1 MLFTSKIKMA
11 DDKLIQLDRK
21 LLSLDLNALRE
32 FAFHAEI
39 EEKAVEGK
47 GKLGV
52 IRAIRRKVED
62 SVESLSDDEQIGYVE
77 GLIAHLGPPPLEGL
91 EDQYGEEEAE
101 TKGDLKLLK
110 KELVELESK
119 QQAVEE
125 KLAKIQKVK
134 LTDPVKDE
142 DSIKFPVKGV
152 EQTIFRR
159 DFKIQGV
166 VGDPGQKDKL
176 GYQALISQIESGLAK
191 GYSDKEVV
199 SAVVRAVQPGLQL
212 RCYLEN
218 MTDLTLLRLRKI
230 IRFHFH
236 EKNATELYQLLT
248 NIAQQPNEDAQSF
261 LMRALTIRQKVI
273 SASKESDSGVK
284 YDASSVQS
292 LFLHA
297 LETGLADETIRAK
310 IRPLTQNPKV
320 ADEDLIGAMSL
331 AISAEAERSNK
342 FSLNSKGKSAK
353 VSVIEGAT
361 EVTTKKES
369 QKDSQVLATLKA
381 VQAELATMKSEVK
394 TLREEANHQKTEAM
408 VPGYPGSGTRAGPR
422 PLGCQECRRKKE
434 GDRCP
439 HCYLCGG
446 SNHIAR
452 YCQTKFRRYPGN
464 AARLPPRDRE

>member
-32 FAFHAEI
+32 FALHAEI

-62 SVESLSDDEQIGYVE
+62 SVESLSDDEQIEYVE

-125 KLAKIQKVK
+125 KLAKMQKVK

-166 VGDPGQKDKL
+166 VGDPG
-176 GYQALISQIESGLAK
+176 
-191 GYSDKEVV
+191 
-199 SAVVRAVQPGLQL
+199 
-212 RCYLEN
+212 
-218 MTDLTLLRLRKI
+218 
-230 IRFHFH
+230 
-236 EKNATELYQLLT
+236 
-248 NIAQQPNEDAQSF
+248 
-261 LMRALTIRQKVI
+261 
-273 SASKESDSGVK
+273 
-284 YDASSVQS
+284 
-292 LFLHA
+292 
-297 LETGLADETIRAK
+297 
-310 IRPLTQNPKV
+310 
-320 ADEDLIGAMSL
+320 
-331 AISAEAERSNK
+331 
-342 FSLNSKGKSAK
+342 
-353 VSVIEGAT
+353 
-361 EVTTKKES
+361 
-369 QKDSQVLATLKA
+369 
-381 VQAELATMKSEVK
+381 
-394 TLREEANHQKTEAM
+394 
-408 VPGYPGSGTRAGPR
+408 
-422 PLGCQECRRKKE
+422 
-434 GDRCP
+434 
-439 HCYLCGG
+439 
-446 SNHIAR
+446 
-452 YCQTKFRRYPGN
+452 
-464 AARLPPRDRE
+464 